1 VLASVL
7 SSFREMIQRAV
18 VGREREIDALLA
30 AFFSGGHVILEG
42 PPGTAKTLLIRSLAL
57 TAGCA
62 FRRIQFTPD
71 LMPADVTG
79 TNVFDVQRSE
89 FRLMKGPVFTDIAL
103 ADEINRA
110 PAKTQAALL
119 ESMEERQV
127 TIDGVTQALP
137 RVFTLFATMNP
148 IEFEG
153 TYPLPE
159 AQLDRFAMKIT
170 VGALDERSEQEVIA
184 RYARGLDPWN
194 PAATGI
200 QPVLDGARVLALR
213 AEVAQVTV
221 EGEVQHYLVEAVR
234 RTRVHPAVAWGAST
248 RAAVVWLAAARAR
261 AACEGRT
268 FVIPDDVKQLA
279 PFVLAHRLILTPEAQ
294 MEGVTTAQIVAQI
307 LNEVPVP
314 RTASAPVIAAAVA
327 R

>member
-1 VLASVL
+1 MLANVLL
-7 SSFREMIQRAV
+7 PFKQMIQRAV

-42 PPGTAKTLLIRSLAL
+42 PPGTAKTLLVRSLAL
-57 TAGCA
+57 AAGCA

-79 TNVFDVQRSE
+79 TNVFDVQRGE
-89 FRLMKGPVFTDIAL
+89 FRLMRGPVFTDIAL

-127 TIDGVTQALP
+127 TVDGVTQPLP
-137 RVFTLFATMNP
+137 KVFTLFATMNP

-159 AQLDRFAMKIT
+159 AQLDRFAMKISI
-170 VGALDERSEQEVIA
+170 GALDELSEREVIA
-184 RYARGLDPWN
+184 RYARGLDPWS
-194 PAATGI
+194 PTATGLK
-200 QPVLDGARVLALR
+200 PVLDAAQVLAIR
-213 AEVAQVTV
+213 AEAGQLAV
-221 EGEVQHYLVEAVR
+221 ETEVQHYLVEIVR
-234 RTRVHPAVAWGAST
+234 RTRVHPALAWGAST
-248 RAAVVWLAAARAR
+248 RAAVVWLAAARAH

-268 FVIPDDVKQLA
+268 FVIPDDIKQLA
-279 PFVLAHRLILTPEAQ
+279 PFVLGHRLILTPEAQ
-294 MEGVTTAQIVAQI
+294 MEGVTTGHIVEQI
-307 LNEVPVP
+307 LNEVAVP
-314 RTASAPVIAAAVA
+314 RSAGA

>member
-1 VLASVL
+1 VLARAL
-7 SSFREMIQRAV
+7 SPLKEMIQRAV

-42 PPGTAKTLLIRSLAL
+42 PPGTAKTLLVRSLAV
-57 TAGCA
+57 AVGCD

-79 TNVFDVQRSE
+79 TNVFDAQRSE
-89 FRLMKGPVFTDIAL
+89 FRLVRGPVFTDVVL

-127 TIDGVTQALP
+127 TIDGVTHALP
-137 RVFTLFATMNP
+137 EVFTLFATMNP

-159 AQLDRFAMKIT
+159 AQLDRFAMKVT
-170 VGALDERSEQEVIA
+170 VGPLEEAAEQEVIA
-184 RYARGLDPWN
+184 RYARGIDPWSL
-194 PAATGI
+194 AARGLSA
-200 QPVLDGARVLALR
+200 VLDAGQVLAIR
-213 AEVAQVTV
+213 AQVAQIAV
-221 EGEVQHYLVEAVR
+221 ETEVQHYLVALVR
-234 RTRVHPAVAWGAST
+234 RTRMHPAIAWGAST

-261 AACEGRT
+261 AAGENRA
-268 FVIPDDVKQLA
+268 FVIPDDIKFLA
-279 PFVLAHRLILTPEAQ
+279 PFVLVHRLILTPEAQ
-294 MEGVTTAQIVAQI
+294 MEGLTTAQVVAQI
-307 LNEVPVP
+307 LDEVAVP
-314 RTASAPVIAAAVA
+314 RAAAA
-327 R
+327 GAK

>member
-1 VLASVL
+1 VLANVL
-7 SSFREMIQRAV
+7 SPFKEMIQRAV

-42 PPGTAKTLLIRSLAL
+42 APGTAKTLLVRSLAVA
-57 TAGCA
+57 AGCA

-127 TIDGVTQALP
+127 TVDGVTQPLP

-159 AQLDRFAMKIT
+159 AQLDRFAMKIA
-170 VGALDERSEQEVIA
+170 VEALDEASEREVIA
-184 RYARGLDPWN
+184 RYARGIDPWSQ
-194 PAATGI
+194 ATTGLSA
-200 QPVLDGARVLALR
+200 VLDAAQVLAIR
-213 AEVAQVTV
+213 AEAAGLSV
-221 EGEVQHYLVEAVR
+221 ETEVQHYLVEIVR
-234 RTRVHPAVAWGAST
+234 RTRVHPALAWGAST

-261 AACEGRT
+261 AACEGRA
-268 FVIPDDVKQLA
+268 FVIPDDVKFLA
-279 PFVLAHRLILTPEAQ
+279 PFVLAHRLVLTPEAQ
-294 MEGVTTAQIVAQI
+294 MEGVTTGQIVAQI
-307 LNEVPVP
+307 LNEVAVP
-314 RTASAPVIAAAVA
+314 RAAAA

>member
-1 VLASVL
+1 MLANVL
-7 SSFREMIQRAV
+7 SSFKEMMGRAV
-18 VGREREIDALLA
+18 VGRDREIDALLA

-127 TIDGVTQALP
+127 TIDGVTQTLP
-137 RVFTLFATMNP
+137 KVFTLFATMNP

-170 VGALDERSEQEVIA
+170 VGALDERSEREVIA
-184 RYARGLDPWN
+184 RYARGLDPWSA
-194 PAATGI
+194 AATGLT
-200 QPVLDGARVLALR
+200 PVLDVNRLLAIR
-213 AEVAQVTV
+213 AEVAQLAIEV
-221 EGEVQHYLVEAVR
+221 EVQHYLVEVVR
-234 RTRVHPAVAWGAST
+234 RTRVHPALAWGAST
-248 RAAVVWLAAARAR
+248 RAAVVWLAAARAH
-261 AACEGRT
+261 AACEGRS

-279 PFVLAHRLILTPEAQ
+279 PFVLVHRLILTPEAQ
-294 MEGVTTAQIVAQI
+294 MEGITAAQVVAQI

-314 RTASAPVIAAAVA
+314 RSANAPAAAVA
-327 R
+327 AAR

>member
-1 VLASVL
+1 MLANLL
-7 SSFREMIQRAV
+7 SPFKEMIQRTV

-42 PPGTAKTLLIRSLAL
+42 APGTAKTLLVRSLAVA
-57 TAGCA
+57 AGCA

-127 TIDGVTQALP
+127 TVDGVTQPLP

-159 AQLDRFAMKIT
+159 ALLDRFAMKIA
-170 VGALDERSEQEVIA
+170 VGALDESSEREVIA
-184 RYARGLDPWN
+184 RYARGIDPWTQ
-194 PAATGI
+194 ATTGLAAVLDAAQVLAIRAEATG
-200 QPVLDGARVLALR
+200 LS
-213 AEVAQVTV
+213 V
-221 EGEVQHYLVEAVR
+221 ETEVQHYLVEIVR
-234 RTRVHPAVAWGAST
+234 RTRVHPALAWGAST

-261 AACEGRT
+261 AACEGRA
-268 FVIPDDVKQLA
+268 FVIPDDVKFLA
-279 PFVLAHRLILTPEAQ
+279 PFVLAHRLVLTPEAQ
-294 MEGVTTAQIVAQI
+294 MEGVTTGQIVAQI

-314 RTASAPVIAAAVA
+314 RAAAA

>member
-1 VLASVL
+1 MLANVL
-7 SSFREMIQRAV
+7 SPFKEMIQRAV

-30 AFFSGGHVILEG
+30 AFFSGGHAILEG
-42 PPGTAKTLLIRSLAL
+42 APGTAKTLLVRSLAVA
-57 TAGCA
+57 AGCA

-127 TIDGVTQALP
+127 TVDGVTQPLP

-159 AQLDRFAMKIT
+159 AQLDRFAMKIS
-170 VGALDERSEQEVIA
+170 VGALDESSEREVIA
-184 RYARGLDPWN
+184 RYARGIDPWSQ
-194 PAATGI
+194 ATTGLSA
-200 QPVLDGARVLALR
+200 VLDAGQVLAIR
-213 AEVAQVTV
+213 AEAAGLSV
-221 EGEVQHYLVEAVR
+221 ETEVQHYLVEIVR
-234 RTRVHPAVAWGAST
+234 RTRVHPALAWGAST

-261 AACEGRT
+261 ASCEGRA
-268 FVIPDDVKQLA
+268 FVIPDDVKFLA
-279 PFVLAHRLILTPEAQ
+279 PFVLAHRLVLTPEAQ
-294 MEGVTTAQIVAQI
+294 MEGVTTEQIVAQI

-314 RTASAPVIAAAVA
+314 RAAAA